1 MAADLPAATVL
12 AMPAPTELV
21 AIPALDPEEE
31 AGRLLADLRTAF
43 AQERQAEHATEALR
57 DLLPPRARVRRG
69 GALIRHAH
77 AARTTVI
84 VARED
89 LEIAFQ
95 VHQLLG
101 NNTNKESTDDL
112 DVLRR
117 VS

>member
-1 MAADLPAATVL
+1 MAEDLPAANVL
-12 AMPAPTELV
+12 AMPAPPELV
-21 AIPALDPEEE
+21 AIPALDPGVALDPRRNAAA
-31 AGRLLADLRTAF
+31 AGNADLSAPGST
-43 AQERQAEHATEALR
+43 
-57 DLLPPRARVRRG
+57 V
-69 GALIRHAH
+69 
-77 AARTTVI
+77 RTTVI
-84 VARED
+84 AARED